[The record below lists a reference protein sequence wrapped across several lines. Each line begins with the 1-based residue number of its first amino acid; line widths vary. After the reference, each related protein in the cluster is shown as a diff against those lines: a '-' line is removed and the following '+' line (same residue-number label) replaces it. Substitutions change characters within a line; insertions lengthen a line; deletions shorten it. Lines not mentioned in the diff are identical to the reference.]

1 MGQRAVPDSADWQH
15 RWTIDP
21 GTVALEPVT
30 RRIAHGVLD
39 RGPITARFED
49 GTLHDRIPQAMG
61 IAIRDIDSGAAAAL
75 PTVWLIIRRAD
86 ARILGDI
93 GLHGPPDNQ
102 GCVEIGYSLAPSTRG
117 KGIGTAVVSALVKRL
132 AAIPQIRQV
141 TAVTGTSNTASR
153 RLLERQG
160 FHLAGQLPATD
171 EVRYTLNLS

>member
-1 MGQRAVPDSADWQH
+1 MTQPEALDSGHWQR
-15 RWTIDP
+15 RWVIDA
-21 GTVALEPVT
+21 GSVMLQPVT
-30 RRIAHGVLD
+30 RRMAREVLAGG
-39 RGPITARFED
+39 RITDKFEP
-49 GTLHDRIPQAMG
+49 GSLHDRIPQAMG